1 MINYKIFLFI
11 LFIAF
16 STVKAQ
22 KAKIVVEYDYKF
34 MTLSFR
40 AFLLANEKESYF
52 FFAKDKTKNYK
63 ELADDY
69 YKGVNSYYSMNFQ
82 FDFQQSFQKALY
94 LGSTDGFRSK
104 LTKDEFDVD
113 WKIGIEKKKI
123 LDYNCTFATATFRGN
138 TYKVW
143 FTSEIKSNI
152 FPWKLKGLPGVI
164 LEFEDESGLIRGDAI
179 SVSINKEVDFPPKI
193 VAFFEENKKDAMP
206 YQEFIIIE
214 NRILKDNMSEK
225 VANLPKGTDYRLPE
239 LRQLQMEK
247 SFEWETQPAKP

>member
-40 AFLLANEKESYF
+40 AFLLANDKESYF
-52 FFAKDKTKNYK
+52 FFAKDNTKNYK
-63 ELADDY
+63 ELADDN
-69 YKGVNSYYSMNFQ
+69 YKGINSYYSMNFQ

-94 LGSTDGFRSK
+94 LGSSNGFKSK
-104 LTKDEFDVD
+104 LTKDEFDLD
-113 WKIGIEKKKI
+113 WKISSEKKKI

-138 TYKVW
+138 TFKVW
-143 FTSEIKSNI
+143 FTTEINSTI

-164 LEFEDESGLIRGDAI
+164 LEFEDESGLFRGEAL
-179 SVSINKEVDFPPKI
+179 SVSINREVDFPPKTI
-193 VAFFEENKKDAMP
+193 AYFEEHKNDAMP
-206 YQEFIIIE
+206 YKDFIIIE
-214 NRILKDNMSEK
+214 NKLLKDNMSEK
-225 VANLPKGTDYRLPE
+225 VANLPKGIAYKLPE
-239 LRQLQMEK
+239 LRQMQIEK